1 MSINDSDLNIPIEVR
16 IGQAL
21 TRQGLTIAIAES
33 ATGGMVAS
41 RLTDISGSSS
51 YFMGGIVAY
60 SNFIK
65 TSILGVP
72 EETVER
78 YGAVSEQTA
87 VAMAKGVR
95 HLLRTDIGV
104 STTGIAG
111 PTGGTERKPVGLIYV
126 AANFQ
131 DSTMVRREVFSENRE
146 ENKSEFTQKALE
158 LLASVLEI

>member
-1 MSINDSDLNIPIEVR
+1 MSINDSDPNTPIEVR
-16 IGQAL
+16 IGLAL

-51 YFMGGIVAY
+51 YFIGGIVAY

-72 EETVER
+72 EQTVER

-87 VAMAKGVR
+87 LAMAKGVR
-95 HLLRTDIGV
+95 HLLQTDIGV

-111 PTGGTERKPVGLIYV
+111 PTGGTTRKPVGLIYV
-126 AANFQ
+126 AADFR
-131 DSTMVRREVFSENRE
+131 DYTMVHRAVFSENRE
-146 ENKSEFTQKALE
+146 ENKYEFTQKALE
-158 LLASVLEI
+158 ILAGVLEI

>member
-1 MSINDSDLNIPIEVR
+1 MSINDSAPNTPIEVR

-51 YFMGGIVAY
+51 YFIGGIVAY

-65 TSILGVP
+65 TSIIGVP

-87 VAMAKGVR
+87 LAMAKGVR
-95 HLLRTDIGV
+95 HLLQTDIGV

-111 PTGGTERKPVGLIYV
+111 PTGGTKRKPVGLIYV
-126 AANFQ
+126 AANFH
-131 DSTMVRREVFSENRE
+131 DITVVRRAVFTESRE
-146 ENKSEFTQKALE
+146 GNKYEFTQRALE
-158 LLASVLEI
+158 LFAGVLEI